1 MVNGLSPCTLEA
13 LVADEQRHDS
23 TPGYTVR
30 RYRRAI
36 SPIIYPLSM
45 VKIYKTETVVS
56 VAEVEAPTPEKA
68 LKFARASEGMPSEP
82 VYAETERR
90 NMRLSLS
97 SEIGKR
103 TQGDDKPLT
112 PTAL

>member
-1 MVNGLSPCTLEA
+1 
-13 LVADEQRHDS
+13 
-23 TPGYTVR
+23 
-30 RYRRAI
+30 
-36 SPIIYPLSM
+36 
-45 VKIYKTETVVS
+45 
-56 VAEVEAPTPEKA
+56 
-68 LKFARASEGMPSEP
+68 